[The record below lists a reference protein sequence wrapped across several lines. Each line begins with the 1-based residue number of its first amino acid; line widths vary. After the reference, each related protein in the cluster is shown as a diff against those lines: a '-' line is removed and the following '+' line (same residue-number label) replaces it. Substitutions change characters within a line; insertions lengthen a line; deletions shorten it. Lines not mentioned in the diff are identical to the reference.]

1 MSLLNKSNIINL
13 NNKQQPAV
21 KPSLSKGLYS
31 WMMFLINLYNRVKKD
46 LSIDFDSFIIMQLV
60 VSDYLYKT
68 NKNSSKNFVELE
80 KELQEE
86 AIIKNNFKF
95 KKLNFA
101 SIAQVLNLPRET
113 VRRKILNLS
122 NKNILQYDSK
132 GITLGSEYNNIFKK
146 FVSQSLDEMSLL
158 MKKSKQDGSLDKM
171 LNYNE

>member
-1 MSLLNKSNIINL
+1 M
-13 NNKQQPAV
+13 
-21 KPSLSKGLYS
+21 
-31 WMMFLINLYNRVKKD
+31 
-46 LSIDFDSFIIMQLV
+46 
-60 VSDYLYKT
+60 
-68 NKNSSKNFVELE
+68 ELE

-95 KKLNFA
+95 NKLNFA

-158 MKKSKQDGSLDKM
+158 MKKWKQDGSLDKI